1 MFNFDAEEIVQIYKS
16 TGKLA
21 TSGSQKII
29 DLIKGVEQ
37 TGNSNEQME
46 YRG

>member
-29 DLIKGVEQ
+29 DLMKGVEQ
-37 TGNSNEQME
+37 SGNNLEQHE
-46 YRG
+46 HRG